1 MHVIIYKYYMELDP
15 SIGSIFWVGE
25 MRQSQVMLYNV
36 RSAMALRFFGQV
48 YRNLHCTK
56 QTISNETHKI
66 HCDLTHKTLNAMFK
80 DGFLKKP

>member
-1 MHVIIYKYYMELDP
+1 MELDP

-48 YRNLHCTK
+48 YRNLHCAK
-56 QTISNETHKI
+56 QLISNETDKRGKKNQ
-66 HCDLTHKTLNAMFK
+66 HKTHCTHTQILDAKFK
-80 DGFLKKP
+80 H